1 MKIVL
6 LGLESS
12 GKTTL
17 LKGLLQKK
25 FPTLGSNVKGSTST
39 ILEVNENQTRY
50 MDTPGI
56 RIGSELVS
64 SQYTIKNIKS
74 AEQYWFIVRGPL

>member
-25 FPTLGSNVKGSTST
+25 FPYS
-39 ILEVNENQTRY
+39 
-50 MDTPGI
+50 GI
-56 RIGSELVS
+56 
-64 SQYTIKNIKS
+64 
-74 AEQYWFIVRGPL
+74 